1 MDINPTS
8 DTFSHIWTLLNPQ
21 GEYRSREQ
29 ACRRMWESFDT
40 DKQRAIYARI
50 RGKKQRGEP
59 VSPNPYFAIQ
69 DNMEPV
75 PPKLHPP
82 KNYNGSSEFIDVVKT
97 GTLVTAEFQGEV
109 GIYTEADAAKH
120 AMSVI
125 KHLKP

>member
-1 MDINPTS
+1 MDKTS
-8 DTFSHIWTLLNPQ
+8 FDYLWELLAPQ
-21 GEYRSREQ
+21 GEYVYRENV
-29 ACRRMWESFDT
+29 CRRMWATFDT

-59 VSPNPYFAIQ
+59 VSPNPYYAIQ
-69 DNMEPV
+69 HNMEPE
-75 PPKLHPP
+75 PPKLNPP
-82 KNYNGSSEFIDVVKT
+82 KNYNGSSDFIDVVKT

-125 KHLKP
+125 KHLQP